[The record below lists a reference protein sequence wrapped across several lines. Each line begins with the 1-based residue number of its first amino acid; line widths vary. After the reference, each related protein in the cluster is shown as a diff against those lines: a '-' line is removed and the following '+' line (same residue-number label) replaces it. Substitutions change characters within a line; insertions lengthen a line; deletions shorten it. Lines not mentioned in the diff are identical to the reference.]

1 MGSRTKALHVTRGA
15 VEWHLISKS
24 LSLISIQLNATVG
37 YSGSYR
43 SLDDEDW
50 EGGAGAEAVPKPG
63 GGGGGPDRALP
74 MLKKSRVSF
83 RVASRSPLSSS
94 RLIDGSVSS
103 AAFAFFTAAAAAS
116 FGVIFVLLA
125 PQNNASHRSA
135 RAFGQR

>member
-1 MGSRTKALHVTRGA
+1 MVETKLSPSLPASASPLAAAAADDDMRLVTLPGL
-15 VEWHLISKS
+15 ED
-24 LSLISIQLNATVG
+24 
-37 YSGSYR
+37 R

-50 EGGAGAEAVPKPG
+50 EGGVGAEAVPKPG

-125 PQNNASHRSA
+125 PP
-135 RAFGQR
+135 AFFRFGGSLT